1 MTRKSIW
8 TNADG
13 LQVGFG
19 PNYPDFDEV
28 GVVNKDGH
36 ERELRF
42 ELDGEKFVA
51 GNYVFNQPFTLP
63 AGAIPLYSHV
73 QTREVFNLGGTT
85 PVINIGST
93 GAATRFGSVSEAQAE
108 ALGTYTLSVTAT
120 PTTAATTLTVAL
132 GGTTPTVTAAGKME
146 VVIGYRLI

>member
-19 PNYPDFDEV
+19 PNYSDFDEV
-28 GVVNKDGH
+28 GAVSKDGH

-42 ELDGEKFVA
+42 VLDGEKFVA
-51 GNYVFNQPFTLP
+51 GSYVFNQPAVLP
-63 AGAIPLYSHV
+63 AGAIPLYAHV
-73 QTREVFNLGGTT
+73 QTTEVFALGGTT
-85 PVINIGST
+85 PSIQIGST
-93 GAATRFGSVSEAQAE
+93 GAATRFGSATEAQAE
-108 ALGTYTLSVTAT
+108 TLGTYTLTVTAT
-120 PTTAATTLTVAL
+120 PTTANTNITVTL

-146 VVIGYRLI
+146 VVLGYRLI